1 MGSFCAK
8 NRVDP
13 TKPDYDTEHSS
24 NTITPQP
31 CLKCHKETTNMQKL
45 PFNKSIPI
53 CESCLTKKDCQK
65 CHKGSDKLLRSP
77 CRQEC
82 CICSACLTK
91 HMVKSKAATD
101 IYFCC
106 PICNQ
111 KMDLPREGLPLAD
124 RVMLIYRQNAVASD
138 IIVTDMY
145 KFNATYA
152 NKKKAVFGAASLPNN
167 DIVVMSQLNDKDRYE
182 VILFDSSLNKISE
195 ISFSNRP
202 YNEVSAWGLCHL
214 EDRKIAVSIPK
225 QNLIHILTMCE
236 PIRVEQ
242 EITTRLQYY
251 CLANLNANE
260 LVATGFNDST
270 KKYYRCTIR
279 TASTM
284 TLCCLKN
291 SESCCCAEVA
301 KEDNVYELRPG
312 KVNYIA
318 VNNGKTRIYLSCE
331 FSHAVNC
338 CKIRGSKTL
347 FTYKHDDLRS
357 PRGVGVDSNDILY
370 IVGYGSQ
377 NLHLVTPAGRP
388 LKIIADHI
396 PASPD
401 VIVFNQAQNMFNL
414 SAGWPRETS
423 SFIRINT
430 TDLLTK

>member
-31 CLKCHKETTNMQKL
+31 CLKCHKETINSKA
-45 PFNKSIPI
+45 
-53 CESCLTKKDCQK
+53 
-65 CHKGSDKLLRSP
+65 LLRSP
-77 CRQEC
+77 CKRKC
-82 CICSACLTK
+82 CICSACLMK
-91 HMVKSKAATD
+91 HMVKPKAATD
-101 IYFCC
+101 KYFWC

-124 RVMLIYRQNAVASD
+124 RVMLIYKEEDVAAKF
-138 IIVTDMY
+138 IVADMWKIY
-145 KFNATYA
+145 PTYA
-152 NKKKAVFGAASLPNN
+152 NKKKAVIGAASLPNN
-167 DIVVMSQLNDKDRYE
+167 DIVVMSQLNDQVKYE
-182 VILFDSSLNKISE
+182 VILFDKSLNKISE
-195 ISFSNRP
+195 ISFQAN
-202 YNEVSAWGLCHL
+202 NGGSAWGLCHL
-214 EDRKIAVSIPK
+214 EGRKIALSIPK
-225 QNLIHILTMCE
+225 QNLIRILSMCE
-236 PIRVEQ
+236 RIRIEQ
-242 EITTRLQYY
+242 DISTRLQYY

-260 LVATGFNDST
+260 LVATGFNDNT
-270 KKYYRCTIR
+270 KQYYRCTIW

-318 VNNGKTRIYLSCE
+318 VNNGKTRVYLSCE
-331 FSHAVNC
+331 YSHAVDC
-338 CKIRGSKTL
+338 CKIRGSKTV

-401 VIVFNQAQNMFNL
+401 VIVFNHAQNLFNL
-414 SAGWPRETS
+414 SAGWPREAS